1 MITGRQIRE
10 ARDKLGL
17 ARNELARRAGL
28 LTSVVRR
35 AEATDGEAV
44 ITTAQIA
51 ALRLIFVKAGVEFG
65 PETERD
71 PE

>member
-10 ARDKLGL
+10 ARGKLDRLPG
-17 ARNELARRAGL
+17 ELAKRAGL
-28 LTSVVRR
+28 ALSIIRR

-51 ALRLIFVKAGVEFG
+51 VLRLTFVKAGVEFG
-65 PETERD
+65 PEIGGET
-71 PE
+71 P